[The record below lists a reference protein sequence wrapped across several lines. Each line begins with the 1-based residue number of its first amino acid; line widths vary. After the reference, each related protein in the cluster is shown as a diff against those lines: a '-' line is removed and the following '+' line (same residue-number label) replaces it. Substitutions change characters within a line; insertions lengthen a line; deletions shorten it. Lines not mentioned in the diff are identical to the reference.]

1 MVENHV
7 VAPPASEQ
15 TIYPM
20 IYQTQPERLSWH
32 VIEDHQ
38 LSQLTNVSRP
48 VVLGLTTTFLGAAV
62 GLLIPAVSA
71 WERYGPTH
79 VLSMTDLATI
89 IAFCCSVVATL
100 FLGVFAVRG
109 QLDAVSLVSEI
120 RNRRSTQVSPQH
132 SSAVPG
138 ASIPTASRT
147 SRRRKA

>member
-1 MVENHV
+1 MAENHV

-38 LSQLTNVSRP
+38 LSQLTNISRP
-48 VVLGLTTTFLGAAV
+48 VVLGLTTTFLGAAI
-62 GLLIPAVSA
+62 GFLIPAISA
-71 WERYGPTH
+71 WERYGPNH
-79 VLSMTDLATI
+79 VLSTTDLTTI
-89 IAFCCSVVATL
+89 IAFSCSVVAT
-100 FLGVFAVRG
+100 FVLGVFAVRG
-109 QLDAVSLVSEI
+109 QLDAVKLVNEI
-120 RNRRSTQVSPQH
+120 RNRRPTQVAPQH

-138 ASIPTASRT
+138 APMPTASRT